1 MTKEVPSSPT
11 ENQQLGILQGC
22 LRASP
27 GTMQAVHTWIL
38 PSPPH
43 CRVAAQPPV
52 CPQTLL
58 PTFQGMLC
66 LPGHTGR
73 TPKIYSLPLERRRG
87 APLDARTSLFVRF
100 PAVWRPPE
108 QKGPSHSF
116 CHPLYPPSGWK
127 GLKCPGVAK
136 QQDRIQ

>member
-1 MTKEVPSSPT
+1 MIKEVPRSPT
-11 ENQQLGILQGC
+11 ETQRLGNLQGC

-27 GTMQAVHTWIL
+27 GTMQFTPGSSPLDLTAGLLRSLLYVL
-38 PSPPH
+38 RPSSPH
-43 CRVAAQPPV
+43 SRACCV
-52 CPQTLL
+52 
-58 PTFQGMLC
+58 FQATQEG
-66 LPGHTGR
+66 PR
-73 TPKIYSLPLERRRG
+73 RYSLPLERRRG
-87 APLDARTSLFVRF
+87 TPLDARTSLFVRF